1 MAMATGVP
9 ALTRTS
15 SGVLLVCILA
25 MAAVS
30 ATTTARVV
38 ELPPMLSSY
47 VAKYVSLSPAE
58 RAQLLNGGPTIKL
71 LAGDQRQEVSLF
83 GAIWID
89 APPSDYVRLIQ
100 DIEQFERGGPIRHTK
115 KISNPP
121 RPADFEAF
129 TLPDHDLDALRTCR
143 VGDCDVKLSEDAL
156 LTLQRRIDWTKPTA
170 GAEAAAA
177 MRQIVYEYVKG
188 YMEGGNDR
196 LAVYRDAA
204 RPTFVAAEFASMI
217 ERMPE
222 LGEYLPDLKAYLLH
236 YPRASLPT
244 ATSFL
249 YWQEV
254 HFGLKPTH
262 RINHVVIDDR
272 PGMIA
277 VASKLIYA
285 THYFW
290 TALDL
295 RVLVPDPARGRGFWL
310 ATVTRSR
317 SDGLDGFTGRLI
329 RGQAQSHARRMLDN
343 VLRSTKARLEASPT
357 AGR

>member
-1 MAMATGVP
+1 MATAFGVP
-9 ALTRTS
+9 SLKRTS
-15 SGVLLVCILA
+15 CGVLLVCILA

-30 ATTTARVV
+30 ATTVRV
-38 ELPPMLSSY
+38 ELPSVLSSY

-58 RAQLLNGGPTIKL
+58 RAQLLNGGPIIKL
-71 LAGDQRQEVSLF
+71 LPGDERREVSLF

-89 APPSDYVRLIQ
+89 ALPGDYVRLVQ
-100 DIEQFERGGPIRHTK
+100 DIEQFERGGPIRLTK

-129 TLPDHDLDALRTCR
+129 TLPDQDLDALRTCR

-156 LTLQRRIDWTKPTA
+156 LTLQRRVDWTRPTA
-170 GAEAAAA
+170 RTEAAAA

-188 YMEGGNDR
+188 YVEAGNDR

-204 RPTFVAAEFASMI
+204 RPTFVAAEVASMI

-222 LGEYLPDLKAYLLH
+222 LGEYLPDLKAYLLD

-244 ATSFL
+244 ATAFL

-254 HFGLKPTH
+254 RFGLKPTL
-262 RINHVVIDDR
+262 RINHVVVDDR
-272 PGMIA
+272 PGMT
-277 VASKLIYA
+277 VVSSKLIYA
-285 THYFW
+285 SHYFW
-290 TALDL
+290 TALDV

-317 SDGLDGFTGRLI
+317 SDGLDGFAGRLI
-329 RGQAQSHARRMLDN
+329 RGQAQTHARRMLEN
-343 VLRSTKARLEASPT
+343 VLRSTKARLEASR
-357 AGR
+357 GDGS